1 MRTDAQRDHGTL
13 LFAII
18 FSLLGLWVLWQTAG
32 MSDLGSVFPRTV
44 AIVMILCSLG
54 LIARALLAGKT
65 AAEAGRGQEESM
77 ARRAVLVVAMLAW
90 ILLLPILGLI
100 VASLLGFLALTVV
113 ANYEPWTPRL
123 AGIYVLSAL
132 VVVGAFYAVFALG
145 LNVPLP
151 RGSLL

>member
-1 MRTDAQRDHGTL
+1 MPTEAQRDHGTM
-13 LFAII
+13 LFAVI

-32 MSDLGSVFPRTV
+32 MSELGSVFPRTV

-77 ARRAVLVVAMLAW
+77 ARRAMLVVAMLAW
-90 ILLLPILGLI
+90 ILLLPVLGFVL
-100 VASLLGFLALTVV
+100 ASILGFLALTAV
-113 ANYEPWTPRL
+113 ANYDPWTPRL
-123 AGIYVLSAL
+123 AGIYALSAL
-132 VVVGAFYAVFALG
+132 IIVGAFYAVFALA

-151 RGSLL
+151 RGNLL

>member
-54 LIARALLAGKT
+54 LIARTLLAGKT
-65 AAEAGRGQEESM
+65 AEVRRGQEESM

-90 ILLLPILGLI
+90 ILLLPILGFI

-113 ANYEPWTPRL
+113 ANYDPWTPRL

-132 VVVGAFYAVFALG
+132 VIVGAFYAVFALG